1 MLPLA
6 EIELLMACA
15 PHLSFLVVIFSFSI
29 FCIACPSGGSD
40 CCVFVRL
47 VGCVGCMLFRVA
59 CDCVCGNNVWAW
71 SSASFIVLGAYL
83 CMVRNSSCVR
93 MALLV
98 SFWIC
103 GKVVMPYV
111 YSLSRNFWD
120 FALSFSVRLTYMGLD
135 FQANSSWV
143 CLMGNVLF
151 VVVMWISYIFLT
163 KRAYGLWVILNKLV
177 V

>member
-1 MLPLA
+1 M
-6 EIELLMACA
+6 
-15 PHLSFLVVIFSFSI
+15 
-29 FCIACPSGGSD
+29 
-40 CCVFVRL
+40 FVRL

-83 CMVRNSSCVR
+83 CMVQNSSCVS

-103 GKVVMPYV
+103 GKVVMLYV

-120 FALSFSVRLTYMGLD
+120 FALSVSVRLTYMGLD

-151 VVVMWISYIFLT
+151 VVVMWISYSFFN
-163 KRAYGLWVILNKLV
+163 KKSVRAMGDLEQACRLSLGRCREPPYLAVMYLV
-177 V
+177 RPW